1 MKEKARIVGNA
12 RSEKPGEIR
21 RARGTPPIVFAR
33 VRNAMK
39 RKGVVPFLKG
49 AVCAKCAQAE
59 ENTGFV
65 FCGVKRRIVA
75 PERRPIRAL
84 RRSG

>member
-1 MKEKARIVGNA
+1 VKKL
-12 RSEKPGEIR
+12 GEIR
-21 RARGTPPIVFAR
+21 RARDTPPIVFAR

-39 RKGVVPFLKG
+39 RKGVAPFLKV

-65 FCGVKRRIVA
+65 FCGVKRGIVT
-75 PERRPIRAL
+75 PERRPIPAP